1 MRCTYLQLQ
10 QIQIN
15 IYCVT
20 IKENICSKAKIQLYI
35 LARTL
40 LNKGKFTNILYMY
53 LFSYTFNTSV
63 IRRVF
68 NFLIEKYKP
77 RPEFKDFKEF
87 YLYLDCE

>member
-20 IKENICSKAKIQLYI
+20 IKANICSKAKMELYL

-40 LNKGKFTNILYMY
+40 LNKGKFTNILYLY
-53 LFSYTFNTSV
+53 LFSYKHCMYLIHLLSEEFS
-63 IRRVF
+63 RRVF
-68 NFLIEKYKP
+68 NFLIEKI
-77 RPEFKDFKEF
+77 
-87 YLYLDCE
+87 